1 MDMIV
6 AEEVPYL
13 TDGGRQ
19 RMSCGSRE
27 HHLGSGARDLIH
39 RSRIKTAARAWSP
52 DIPVIFLPARSRMSG
67 CQVGG
72 VDRLSSALYG
82 DDRVAAGYA
91 TGLSRARLRHL
102 DAIIRWHYD
111 VHVRTTLTLDPD
123 VAQLVDEAV
132 HRARTS
138 MKQVINDALR
148 RALSQPPSRRE
159 PYHLPVH
166 EATLQPG
173 FDLAGFNRLADEL
186 EDEAI
191 LATGKRPGS

>member
-1 MDMIV
+1 M
-6 AEEVPYL
+6 
-13 TDGGRQ
+13 
-19 RMSCGSRE
+19 
-27 HHLGSGARDLIH
+27 
-39 RSRIKTAARAWSP
+39 
-52 DIPVIFLPARSRMSG
+52 
-67 CQVGG
+67 
-72 VDRLSSALYG
+72 
-82 DDRVAAGYA
+82 
-91 TGLSRARLRHL
+91 
-102 DAIIRWHYD
+102 
-111 VHVRTTLTLDPD
+111 RTTLTLDPD

-166 EATLQPG
+166 EAALQPG
-173 FDLAGFNRLADEL
+173 LDLAGFNRLADEL